1 MAGLDL
7 GAIAQLGERYTGS
20 VEVGGSIPPGST
32 NLTKRGRKF
41 MRPFLCPEI
50 IEPLTV
56 SASRVRV
63 QSIPTDFIPLKRT
76 HLGRPFCSR
85 NTGRVLCRSEVTRA
99 FSGSGD
105 HSAAT

>member
-50 IEPLTV
+50 IEPPTV

-63 QSIPTDFIPLKRT
+63 QSIPPGSTNLTSKGAQIYASFFVPRDNRT
-76 HLGRPFCSR
+76 ADGVGVSR
-85 NTGRVLCRSEVTRA
+85 S
-99 FSGSGD
+99 SPID
-105 HSAAT
+105 PD